1 MKQIIC
7 LVLCLF
13 ATVGLAIAKG
23 DKFPSYDITG
33 AGSGKEGMVLVKVF
47 VYAKKVSDQDLKRC
61 AVHGIVFRGCMGNNS
76 GASQPALAS
85 PTAETDNAEFC
96 EVFFSEDGAC
106 QGYASIVP
114 GSYERVKTSKG
125 YKQGAIIQVNKK
137 ALRKDLEKSGLV
149 RPLSF
154 GF

>member
-1 MKQIIC
+1 MKKIIS
-7 LVLCLF
+7 LVFCLF
-13 ATVGLAIAKG
+13 AMVGLVVAKA
-23 DKFPSYDITG
+23 DKFPSYEITG
-33 AGSGKEGMVLVKVF
+33 AGSGKDGMVLVKVF
-47 VYAKKVSDQDLKRC
+47 VYGKKVGDQDLKRC
-61 AVHGIVFRGCMGNNS
+61 AVHGVVFRGCTGNNS
-76 GASQPALAS
+76 GTSQPALAS
-85 PTAETDNAEFC
+85 PTAEADNAEFC

-106 QGYASIVP
+106 QGYATIVP
-114 GSYERVKTSKG
+114 GSYERVKTPKG